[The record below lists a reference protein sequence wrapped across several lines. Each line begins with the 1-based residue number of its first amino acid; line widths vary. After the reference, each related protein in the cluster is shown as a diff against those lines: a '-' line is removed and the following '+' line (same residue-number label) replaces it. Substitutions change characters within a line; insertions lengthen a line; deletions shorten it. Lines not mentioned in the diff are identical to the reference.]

1 MGTKALRPART
12 LAFAI
17 AASALAILSHTAA
30 SGQVPDLFPAIAVG
44 IVGLT
49 GAWIAGSVRRDALW
63 IAVYLMAM
71 QGLTHLVLWVT
82 SAHGHAHEGLLPDTR
97 MLLAHLLA
105 AIVAAGILTR
115 AEQIAHAWLCLTAW
129 TSPPR
134 WAPVIPNTHALPPT
148 PRTSQ
153 FTRIQLYVLE
163 SLPRRGPPL
172 TSFG

>member
-17 AASALAILSHTAA
+17 ATSALAILGHTAA
-30 SGQVPDLFPAIAVG
+30 SGQFPDLLPAIAVA
-44 IVGLT
+44 IVGLA
-49 GAWIAGSVRRDALW
+49 GAWIAGSVRRQTLW
-63 IAVYLMAM
+63 IAAYLLIM

-82 SAHGHAHEGLLPDTR
+82 SAHRHTHEGLLPDNR

-105 AIVAAGILTR
+105 AAVAAGILTR
-115 AEQIAHAWLCLTAW
+115 TEQIAHAWMCLTAW
-129 TSPPR
+129 ASPPR
-134 WAPVIPNTHALPPT
+134 WVPVVPDTQAMPPS
-148 PRTSQ
+148 PRANKL
-153 FTRIQLYVLE
+153 TRIQLYVLE